1 MLRGGGSM
9 RLGSR
14 QYLSLSPGELAFL
27 GASLL
32 IWTAY
37 TVWLGKDTS
46 WDFRNYHWYIPY
58 ALLNGRMGI
67 DIAVAHQGS
76 YYNPLSDVPFYLLA
90 RYTTS
95 WFAIAVLGLFQAAN
109 IIPMY
114 LMARSSLKTADREL
128 AAAALS
134 FFGMTGGMMLTLYG
148 THYYDNVLSVFTLTG
163 LAIVVVRREELA
175 NGAPGR
181 IAKWCA
187 LGGFLT
193 GCAAGLKFP
202 MAPFAMGFA
211 AALIAVGGG
220 RKQLVTRLIAG
231 GLGGVAGF
239 VACAGYWM
247 WRMQDLTGNPL
258 FPYFNDVFHSP
269 MALDSPYRDMR
280 FLQHGFWNTLTFPI
294 RFSIDYRVA
303 DDLPYDDIRIGIAYV
318 VVIAAM
324 AVWLTGKRSKEPLI
338 DPVATR
344 IAFAFAAVSYI
355 FWLKLFA
362 IHRYILQLEM
372 LSPLLIAMAVS
383 LFPLPRKI
391 RFVTVGVLLFL
402 ALLFTRSA
410 HLEGAPLGD
419 PYISADLPKIADP
432 AHTMVVMTGDAPL
445 GFIAPSLPPE
455 VPVLRIDGWMMQPE
469 DGSYLTREMRRR
481 VAAHKG
487 PLFLIADA
495 YDMGRASAAVV
506 DYGLAIDW
514 QKCRIFTTNLTGAY
528 QWCPLSRRNW

>member
-1 MLRGGGSM
+1 M
-9 RLGSR
+9 
-14 QYLSLSPGELAFL
+14 LSPGSKHLRLTRSEIAFL
-27 GASLL
+27 GASLA

-37 TVWLGKDTS
+37 VVWLGKDTS

-95 WFAIAVLGLFQAAN
+95 WFAIAVLGLLQAAN
-109 IIPMY
+109 IVPLY
-114 LMARSSLKTADREL
+114 LMARSSLRTADREL

-134 FFGMTGGMMLTLYG
+134 FFAMTGGMTLTLYG
-148 THYYDNVLSVFTLTG
+148 THYYDNVLSLFTLSG
-163 LAIVVVRREELA
+163 LAILVVRREEMAAGSLLS
-175 NGAPGR
+175 

-187 LGGFLT
+187 LAGFIT

-211 AALIAVGGG
+211 AALIAVGGD
-220 RKQLVTRLIAG
+220 RKRLITRLAAG
-231 GLGGVAGF
+231 GLGGIIGF
-239 VACAGYWM
+239 LACAGFWM
-247 WRMQDLTGNPL
+247 WKMQVLTGNPL

-269 MALDSPYRDMR
+269 LALDSPYRDMR
-280 FLQHGFWNTLTFPI
+280 FLQYGWWNILTYPI

-303 DDLPYDDIRIGIAYV
+303 DDIPYDDIRIGIAYV
-318 VVIAAM
+318 VVIAALV
-324 AVWLTGKRSKEPLI
+324 VWFAGKRSKDPLA

-344 IAFAFAAVSYI
+344 IVFAFAAVSYI

-372 LSPLLIAMAVS
+372 LAPLMIAMAVG
-383 LFPLPRKI
+383 LLPLSR
-391 RFVTVGVLLFL
+391 RVQFVTIGALLCF
-402 ALLFTRSA
+402 ALLFTRSE

-419 PYISADLPKIADP
+419 PYISVDLPKIPDAK
-432 AHTMVVMTGDAPL
+432 HTMVVMTGDAPL

>member
-220 RKQLVTRLIAG
+220 RKQLVTRLVAG

-239 VACAGYWM
+239 VA
-247 WRMQDLTGNPL
+247 
-258 FPYFNDVFHSP
+258 
-269 MALDSPYRDMR
+269 
-280 FLQHGFWNTLTFPI
+280 PI
-294 RFSIDYRVA
+294 
-303 DDLPYDDIRIGIAYV
+303 
-318 VVIAAM
+318 
-324 AVWLTGKRSKEPLI
+324 AV
-338 DPVATR
+338 
-344 IAFAFAAVSYI
+344 
-355 FWLKLFA
+355 
-362 IHRYILQLEM
+362 
-372 LSPLLIAMAVS
+372 AVS
-383 LFPLPRKI
+383 LLAGTPHPSRTEIVRGMDGNVCRCGTYPRIVRAIQRAAAGGGASFP
-391 RFVTVGVLLFL
+391 
-402 ALLFTRSA
+402 AL
-410 HLEGAPLGD
+410 E
-419 PYISADLPKIADP
+419 
-432 AHTMVVMTGDAPL
+432 
-445 GFIAPSLPPE
+445 E
-455 VPVLRIDGWMMQPE
+455 VRP
-469 DGSYLTREMRRR
+469 
-481 VAAHKG
+481 
-487 PLFLIADA
+487 
-495 YDMGRASAAVV
+495 
-506 DYGLAIDW
+506 
-514 QKCRIFTTNLTGAY
+514 
-528 QWCPLSRRNW
+528 

>member
-1 MLRGGGSM
+1 MSSSALKHLR
-9 RLGSR
+9 LSR
-14 QYLSLSPGELAFL
+14 SEYAFL
-27 GASLL
+27 GVSLL
-32 IWTAY
+32 VWTAY

-58 ALLNGRMGI
+58 ALLNGRMNI

-114 LMARSSLKTADREL
+114 LMARSSLKTEDREL

-134 FFGMTGGMMLTLYG
+134 FFGMTGGMTLTLYG
-148 THYYDNVLSVFTLTG
+148 THYYDNVLSVLTLSG
-163 LAIVVVRREELA
+163 LAILVLKREELTT
-175 NGAPGR
+175 APLTKVALWCG
-181 IAKWCA
+181 IA
-187 LGGFLT
+187 GFLT

-220 RKQLVTRLIAG
+220 RKHLITRLGAG
-231 GLGGVAGF
+231 GLGGLIGF
-239 VACAGYWM
+239 AACAGYWM

-258 FPYFNDVFHSP
+258 FPYFNDVFRSP

-280 FLQHGFWNTLTFPI
+280 FLQHGLWDNLTFPI
-294 RFSIDYRVA
+294 RFSIDYRAA
-303 DDLPYDDIRIGIAYV
+303 DDIPYDDIRIGIVYV
-318 VVIAAM
+318 VVLAAL
-324 AVWLTGKRSKEPLI
+324 AVWLAGRRSKEPLT

-344 IAFAFAAVSYI
+344 IVFAWAAVSYL

-362 IHRYILQLEM
+362 IHRYVLQLEM
-372 LSPLLIAMAVS
+372 LAPLMIAMGVGLLPLSRKVRLVTIGA
-383 LFPLPRKI
+383 LF
-391 RFVTVGVLLFL
+391 FF

-419 PYISADLPKIADP
+419 PYISVDLPKITDP
-432 AHTMVVMTGDAPL
+432 QHTMVVMTGDAPL

-469 DGSYLTREMRRR
+469 DGSYLTRVMRRR

-506 DYGLAIDW
+506 DYGLAIEW

-528 QWCPLSRRNW
+528 EWCPLLRRNW